1 MVTEQVRGKAKPDSV
16 LQSKSGQLG
25 FCGLVLL
32 PFLWIQAC
40 RGAPALCRPLSE
52 ASGASSEQK
61 NSQMLLLNAK
71 PRGA

>member
-1 MVTEQVRGKAKPDSV
+1 MVTEQVRGKAKPDLCPAKQV
-16 LQSKSGQLG
+16 GAAWLLWLGPAPLPVDTGLQGCPCSL
-25 FCGLVLL
+25 
-32 PFLWIQAC
+32 QAF
-40 RGAPALCRPLSE
+40 E